1 MSAHDHHDHHHA
13 NLTHEYS
20 HENYSH
26 KNHSH
31 ENHSHETHN
40 HSTNQRLLLIAFILI
55 TGFIFVEVIGGYA
68 TGSLALLS
76 DAGHMFSDVVALG
89 MTLLAFKIGTKSA
102 NAQNT
107 FGYKRFEILVAG
119 INGLTLVVIAL
130 LILYEA
136 IIRLQHPPEIAS
148 MQMLIISAIGLI
160 INLVVAKLLHG
171 GDTHNLNMKSAYLH
185 VLSDLL
191 GSVAAIVAAVL
202 MMAFGWVW
210 ADAVAS
216 LIVAVLILKSGYGV
230 VKSAGHILMEGSPA
244 TVPQDEI
251 IIALQS
257 HPQVMMVHDLHI
269 WSITSGVH
277 FLSCHVVMR
286 GDLTV
291 KETDKILAELNEILT
306 QQKIAHST
314 IQVESDSH
322 HHATAFVCE
331 IAEFEQD
338 NHHGHQH

>member
-1 MSAHDHHDHHHA
+1 MSAHDHSTHNHDHNEHAHQSHVHHDHH
-13 NLTHEYS
+13 
-20 HENYSH
+20 
-26 KNHSH
+26 H
-31 ENHSHETHN
+31 ENHSHN
-40 HSTNQRLLLIAFILI
+40 TNQRLLWIAFILI
-55 TGFIFVEVIGGYA
+55 AGFMLVEVIGGYV

-76 DAGHMFSDVVALG
+76 DAGHMFSDAVALG
-89 MTLLAFKIGTKSA
+89 MTLLAFKIGTKTA

-107 FGYKRFEILVAG
+107 FGYKRFEILVAA

-148 MQMLIISAIGLI
+148 LQMLIISGIGLV
-160 INLVVAKLLHG
+160 INLIVAKLLHG

-216 LIVAVLILKSGYGV
+216 LIVAILILHSGYGV

-244 TVPQDEI
+244 TVPQDNI
-251 IIALQS
+251 INALRA
-257 HPQVMMVHDLHI
+257 HPQVLMVHDMHI
-269 WSITSGVH
+269 WSLTSGVH
-277 FLSCHVVMR
+277 FLSCHVVVQ
-286 GDLTV
+286 GNLTIQQ
-291 KETDKILAELNEILT
+291 TDIILAELNAILAE
-306 QQKIAHST
+306 QNIAHST
-314 IQVESDSH
+314 IQIESDSH
-322 HHATAFVCE
+322 QHATDFVCE
-331 IAEFEQD
+331 VHKLATSDE
-338 NHHGHQH
+338 HLGHTH